1 MRPHAN
7 LSLRRYC
14 STVSKGGKLLQQ
26 SLKHALSVGGVALCL
41 AVVGGQGAAAQSL
54 EVLGFRPFFGQPS
67 RELKVEVRP
76 VARPLDALPDGHPAF
91 GRRRIAEVWLV
102 EPTGRYDHG
111 VLGDAIEA
119 GGLLVRLRD
128 GSERRFSL
136 PEDQVFEDLRP
147 RLADLDRDGEDEI
160 IVVRSSLDHGAVL
173 AVYGL
178 VDGPDGD
185 DRLQLVAEGPGN
197 LTAHRWL
204 NPVGAAD
211 FDGDGVVEVA
221 YVETPHIG
229 GILRILSLR
238 DGKLVEEASWAG
250 FSNHLIGSREIG
262 LSAILDFD
270 EDGLPEIFLPSA
282 RRRSLR
288 VLRYKD
294 GEISLIGRDFYDAQI
309 VGDFRLEDLDG
320 NGMDEVIF
328 RLDDGHEV
336 RLYR

>member
-1 MRPHAN
+1 MIRPLLCAA
-7 LSLRRYC
+7 LLLALPAGQAA
-14 STVSKGGKLLQQ
+14 KG
-26 SLKHALSVGGVALCL
+26 
-41 AVVGGQGAAAQSL
+41 QSL
-54 EVLGFRPFFGQPS
+54 EALGFRPFFGQPS
-67 RELKVEVRP
+67 RNLQVEVRP
-76 VARPLDALPDGHPAF
+76 VARPADALPDGNPAV
-91 GRRRIAEVWLV
+91 GHRRIAEAWLV
-102 EPTGRYDHG
+102 APTERYDHG

-128 GSERRFSL
+128 GSARRFTL

-147 RLADLDRDGEDEI
+147 RLADLNRDGEDEI
-160 IVVRSSLDHGAVL
+160 IVVRSSIYQGAVL
-173 AVYGL
+173 TVYGL
-178 VDGPDGD
+178 VD
-185 DRLQLVAEGPGN
+185 DRLQLVAEGPAN

-204 NPVGAAD
+204 NPIGAAD

-229 GILRILSLR
+229 GILRILSLQ
-238 DGKLVEEASWAG
+238 DGKLVEEASRAG

-309 VGDFRLEDLDG
+309 VGDFRLLDLDG

-328 RLDDGHEV
+328 RLDDGNEV

>member
-1 MRPHAN
+1 MRPHPD
-7 LSLRRYC
+7 LTLRRC
-14 STVSKGGKLLQQ
+14 FSTVSKGGKLLRR
-26 SLKHALSVGGVALCL
+26 SLKQALTVGGVALCL
-41 AVVGGQGAAAQSL
+41 APAGGQGAAAQSL
-54 EVLGFRPFFGQPS
+54 EALGFRPFFAQPS

-76 VARPLDALPDGHPAF
+76 VARPADALPDGHPAI

-102 EPTGRYDHG
+102 EPTERYDHG

-119 GGLLVRLRD
+119 GGLLVRLR
-128 GSERRFSL
+128 GGGERRFSL

-160 IVVRSSLDHGAVL
+160 IVVRSSIYQGAVL

-178 VDGPDGD
+178 VD

-229 GILRILSLR
+229 GILRILSLQ
-238 DGKLVEEASWAG
+238 DGKLVEEASRAG
-250 FSNHLIGSREIG
+250 YSNHLIGSRELG
-262 LSAILDFD
+262 LSAVLDFD

-282 RRRSLR
+282 RRRSVH
-288 VLRYKD
+288 VLRYRD
-294 GEISLIGRDFYDAQI
+294 GEIKLLGRDFYDAQI
-309 VGDFRLEDLDG
+309 VGDFRLDDLDG
-320 NGMDEVIF
+320 NGMDEVILQ
-328 RLDDGHEV
+328 LDDGLEV

>member
-1 MRPHAN
+1 MRPQAN
-7 LSLRRYC
+7 LTLRRCC
-14 STVSKGGKLLQQ
+14 STVSKGGKLLRQ
-26 SLKHALSVGGVALCL
+26 SLKHTLSVGGVALCL
-41 AVVGGQGAAAQSL
+41 APAAGQGAAAQSL
-54 EVLGFRPFFGQPS
+54 EALGFRPFFGQPS

-76 VARPLDALPDGHPAF
+76 VARPADALPDGHPAI
-91 GRRRIAEVWLV
+91 GYRRIAEVWLV
-102 EPTGRYDHG
+102 EPTERYDHG

-128 GSERRFSL
+128 GGERRLTL

-147 RLADLDRDGEDEI
+147 RLADLNRDGEDEI
-160 IVVRSSLDHGAVL
+160 IVVRSSIYQGAVL

-178 VDGPDGD
+178 VD

-309 VGDFRLEDLDG
+309 VGDFRLLDLDG

-328 RLDDGHEV
+328 RLDDGNEV